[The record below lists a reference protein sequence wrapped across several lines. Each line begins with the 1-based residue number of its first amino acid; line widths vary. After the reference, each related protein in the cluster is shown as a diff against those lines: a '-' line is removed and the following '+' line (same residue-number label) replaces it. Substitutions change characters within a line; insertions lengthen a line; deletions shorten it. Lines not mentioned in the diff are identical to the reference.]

1 MKIMKRINN
10 YLIDKEYKIIV
21 KDNQVSI
28 INYNE
33 ILDFTLEKISI
44 RHNNKII
51 IIEGKNLYISK
62 MLEDEVLIKGIITI
76 IRIN

>member
-1 MKIMKRINN
+1 MKIMKRIND

-28 INYNE
+28 VNYNE

-44 RHNNKII
+44 RHNNKKI